1 MFEFTYNRKLLPISN
16 FKQNSMK
23 RILLLCFM
31 LVSVFVSEVWAQDRV
46 VSGKVTSSE
55 DGSSLPGVNVVLKGT
70 TVGTITDI
78 DGNYKISVPADGG
91 TLVFSFIGLTTQEA
105 EIGAR
110 SVIDLAMASDV
121 KQLTEVVV
129 TAVGIER
136 EKKALG
142 YSVANLSSDQ
152 VQQRAEPDPLRAMQG
167 KMPGVNITGGSGAP
181 GSSTKINIRG
191 ISSMTGNTQPLF
203 IVDGIPFDNSV
214 NADADGAVQNTV
226 FSNRAFDMDPN
237 NIESISILKGA
248 AASAL
253 YGSRATN
260 GVVVITTKAGKKNVR
275 KGLEVSYNGSVNF
288 QEISGIPD
296 YQDVYTQGSN
306 QVYNGAFIGNWG
318 APMPDHVDRINA
330 QYGTNYT
337 KTYGVYADGSGDPYP
352 DGYAPNP
359 ITNNYP
365 ALRSVFPELT
375 EERNGVIVPAPYQIK
390 PYDLIDQ
397 FFQRG
402 RVVENAVSLSSGSE
416 KASINTGFSR
426 MNQEGIIPNQTA
438 NRTTLF
444 FGGNGQLDNGL
455 FVSGTVNYVNT
466 TQMSPQSGASAFA
479 DYYDGSATN
488 SIFARLFYLPRNFD
502 LMGLPFENPVN
513 GNNVFYR
520 ALDNP
525 RWIAKYNTYE
535 SEVNRAYGNITA
547 SYDITEWF
555 QITLKGGVNTYHEF
569 RRDQIRPGGVAAPTG
584 GVSTEDLTNTEQ
596 DYNLIMTFNKDI
608 NESLSFRALV
618 GGNANERKFSRR
630 AVGGANIITPELMK
644 LNGASTQIVG
654 LDFDR
659 LRRLNGVY
667 ADVLVSYKDYI
678 HLNVVGR
685 NDWSSTL
692 PQGGNSYFYP
702 GASLAFVL
710 SDAVTMPSFINF
722 AKVRVANT
730 KVGND
735 ADPYR
740 TATVY
745 GIGLPIVSP
754 RYTGSFN
761 TASLG
766 NTLGNASL
774 KPEFTT
780 EFEVGAETRVLNN
793 MIGLDVTY
801 FSRKSTEQI
810 ASAAV
815 ARSSGF
821 TQEIVNI
828 GELTNKGWE
837 VGLDVT
843 PVKLANS
850 FTYNAYF
857 AFTRIR
863 SEIVDAGP
871 TGEIFIGG
879 AGSTFGTIHRNGFP
893 YGQIFG
899 TRNARDDEGNI
910 LIDKNTGLPF
920 PTQTSGIVGDPNP
933 DFTLGMTNTFTFKGI
948 TLKALLDWKQGGD
961 FYSFTAAS
969 LMLRGMLENSTERE
983 ALRVVPGVY
992 GSPQTY
998 AAVTDENGNK
1008 IRNTTPIS
1016 AFDSHFSNG
1025 WGAYGQDEVNIY
1037 DGTVIR
1043 LRELSLGYSLP
1054 KSLLESTPFGSAS
1067 ISLTGRNLWFNAPNV
1082 LEGLNL
1088 DPEVLT
1094 ETSDSN
1100 IQGFEYGATPTTRRY
1115 GVNVSLTF

>member
-1 MFEFTYNRKLLPISN
+1 
-16 FKQNSMK
+16 
-23 RILLLCFM
+23 M

-46 VSGKVTSSE
+46 VSGKITSSD

-78 DGNYKISVPADGG
+78 DGNYKISVPASGG

-110 SVIDLAMASDV
+110 SVIDVAMASDV

-142 YSVANLSSDQ
+142 YSVANLTSDQ
-152 VQQRAEPDPLRAMQG
+152 VSQRAEPDPLRAMQG
-167 KMPGVNITGGSGAP
+167 KMPGVNITGGNGAP

-214 NADADGAVQNTV
+214 NGDGDPGKNTV
-226 FSNRAFDMDPN
+226 FSNRAFDIDPN

-260 GVVVITTKAGKKNVR
+260 GVVVITTKAAKKNTK

-318 APMPDHVDRINA
+318 SPMPDHVDRINA

-337 KTYGVYADGSGDPYP
+337 KSYGVYPDGAPYP
-352 DGYAPNP
+352 EGTGPNP
-359 ITNNYP
+359 INNRYP
-365 ALRSVFPELT
+365 GLFPEFVQQYT
-375 EERNGVIVPAPYQIK
+375 MPDGSVRNVSAPYAIE
-390 PYDLIDQ
+390 PHDIIGG
-397 FFQRG
+397 FFERG
-402 RVVENAVSLSSGSE
+402 RVVENAVTLSSGSE

-426 MNQEGIIPNQTA
+426 MNQEGIVPNQTA

-466 TQMSPQSGASAFA
+466 TQDSPQSGASAFS
-479 DYYDGSATN
+479 DYYGGQATN

-502 LMGLPFENPVN
+502 LNGLPFEHPVDGSN
-513 GNNVFYR
+513 IFYR

-525 RWIAKYNTYE
+525 RWIAKYNLYH

-547 SYDITEWF
+547 GYDVTEWLNV
-555 QITLKGGVNTYHEF
+555 TLKGGVNTYHEF
-569 RRDQIRPGGVAAPTG
+569 RRDVLRPGGISVPTG
-584 GVSTEDLTNTEQ
+584 AVATEDITNTEQ
-596 DYNLIMTFNKDI
+596 DYNLILTFSKDI
-608 NESLSFRALV
+608 NESLAFRALV
-618 GGNANERKFSRR
+618 GGNANQRDYSRR
-630 AVGGANIITPELMK
+630 TIGGANVITPSLLK
-644 LNGASTQIVG
+644 TNATSNQIVG
-654 LDFDR
+654 RDFDR
-659 LRRLNGVY
+659 LRRLYGVY
-667 ADVLVSYKDYI
+667 ADVSLSYKDYLY
-678 HLNVVGR
+678 LNVVGR

-692 PQGGNSYFYP
+692 PQGGNNYFYP
-702 GASLAFVL
+702 GASLSFVL

-740 TATVY
+740 TSTVY
-745 GIGLPIVSP
+745 GLGLPVASP
-754 RYTGSFN
+754 IYSGTFN

-766 NTLGNASL
+766 NTLGNSSL

-780 EFEVGAETRVLNN
+780 EFEVGAETRFLNN
-793 MIGLDVTY
+793 IVGLDVTY
-801 FSRKSTEQI
+801 FARKSTEQI
-810 ASAAV
+810 ALAAV
-815 ARSSGF
+815 ARSTGF
-821 TQEIVNI
+821 TQEVVNI

-843 PVKLANS
+843 PVKLSNS
-850 FTYNAYF
+850 FTWNSYF

-879 AGSTFGTIHRNGFP
+879 AGSTFGTIHKNGYP

-899 TRNARDDEGNI
+899 SSNARDEDGNL

-920 PTQTSGIVGDPNP
+920 ATQNNGIIGDPNP
-933 DFTLGMTNTFTFKGI
+933 DFTLGWTNTFTFKGI
-948 TLKALLDWKQGGD
+948 TLKALVDWKQGGD

-969 LMLRGMLENSTERE
+969 LMLRGQLANSIERE
-983 ALRVVPGVY
+983 SLRVIPGVY

-998 AAVTDENGNK
+998 AATLDENGNT
-1008 IRNTTPIS
+1008 IRNTTGIT

-1043 LRELSLGYSLP
+1043 LRELSLGYTLP
-1054 KSLLESTPFGSAS
+1054 KSLLQNTPIGSAS
-1067 ISLTGRNLWFNAPNV
+1067 VSLTGRNLWFNAPNV

-1094 ETSDSN
+1094 ETADSN
-1100 IQGFEYGATPTTRRY
+1100 VQGFEYGSTPTTRRY

>member
-1 MFEFTYNRKLLPISN
+1 
-16 FKQNSMK
+16 MK

-46 VSGKVTSSE
+46 VSGQITSNE

-78 DGNYKISVPADGG
+78 DGNYKLSVPAQGG
-91 TLVFSFIGLTTQEA
+91 TLVFSFIGLTTQES

-110 SVIDLAMASDV
+110 SVIDVAMASDV
-121 KQLTEVVV
+121 KQLTEVIV

-152 VQQRAEPDPLRAMQG
+152 VAQRAEPDPLRAMQG

-214 NADADGAVQNTV
+214 NSDSDPGRNSV

-260 GVVVITTKAGKKNVR
+260 GVVVITTKASKKNIK
-275 KGLEVSYNGSVNF
+275 KGMEVSYNGSVNF
-288 QEISGIPD
+288 EEISGIPD

-330 QYGTNYT
+330 QYGTNYS
-337 KTYGVYADGSGDPYP
+337 KTYSLYPDGTPYP
-352 DGYAPNP
+352 DGFAANP
-359 ITNNYP
+359 LTANYS
-365 ALRSVFPELT
+365 ALRAVFPELT
-375 EERNGVIVPAPYQIK
+375 EERNGAIVPAPYAIK
-390 PYDLIDQ
+390 AHDNVGG
-397 FFQRG
+397 FFERG
-402 RVVENAVSLSSGSE
+402 RVIENAVSLSSGSE

-426 MNQEGIIPNQTA
+426 MNQAGIVPNQEA

-466 TQMSPQSGASAFA
+466 TQSSPQSGASAFS
-479 DYYDGSATN
+479 DYWGGQGTS

-502 LMGLPFENPVN
+502 LNGLPFENPVN
-513 GNNVFYR
+513 GNSVFYR

-525 RWIAKYNTYE
+525 RWISKYNLYT
-535 SEVNRAYGNITA
+535 SDVNRAYGNITA
-547 SYDITEWF
+547 SYDVTEWF
-555 QITLKGGVNTYHEF
+555 NVTLKGGMNTYHES
-569 RRDQIRPGGVAAPTG
+569 RRSIIRPGGVSVPN
-584 GVSTEDLTNTEQ
+584 GVVNTTDLSNTEQ
-596 DYNLIMTFNKDI
+596 DYNLIMSFSKDI
-608 NESLSFRALV
+608 NEDFSLRALV
-618 GGNANERKFSRR
+618 GGNANQREYQRR
-630 AVGGANIITPELMK
+630 SIFGANVITPSL
-644 LNGASTQIVG
+644 LRTNATSNQIVET
-654 LDFDR
+654 DFTR
-659 LRRLNGVY
+659 LRRLYGVY
-667 ADVLVSYKDYI
+667 ADLSLAYKDYLF
-678 HLNVVGR
+678 LNVVGR

-692 PQGGNSYFYP
+692 PIGGNNYFYP
-702 GASLAFVL
+702 GASLSFVL

-740 TATVY
+740 TRTVY
-745 GIGLPIVSP
+745 ALGLPVASP
-754 RYTGSFN
+754 IYTGTFN
-761 TASLG
+761 SATLG
-766 NTLGNASL
+766 NTLGNAGL
-774 KPEFTT
+774 QPEFTT
-780 EFEVGAETRVLNN
+780 EFEVGAETRILNN
-793 MIGLDVTY
+793 IIGLDVTY
-801 FSRKSTEQI
+801 FSRSSTAQI

-815 ARSSGF
+815 ARSTGF
-821 TQEIVNI
+821 SQEIVNI

-837 VGLDVT
+837 IGLDIT
-843 PVKLANS
+843 PVKLSNS
-850 FTYNAYF
+850 FTWNSYV

-871 TGEIFIGG
+871 AGELFIGG

-899 TRNARDDEGNI
+899 SSNARDDEGNL
-910 LIDKNTGLPF
+910 LINKATGLPF
-920 PTQTSGIVGDPNP
+920 ATQTSGIIGDPNP
-933 DFTLGMTNTFTFKGI
+933 DFTLGWTNTFSFKGV
-948 TLKALLDWKQGGD
+948 TLKALMDWKQGGD
-961 FYSFTAAS
+961 FYSFTGAS
-969 LMLRGMLENSTERE
+969 LVLRGQLANSVERE
-983 ALRVVPGVY
+983 QLRVVPGVY
-992 GSPQTY
+992 GSVQTLEP
-998 AAVTDENGNK
+998 TLDENGNK
-1008 IRNTTPIS
+1008 IRNTTAIT

-1025 WGAYGQDEVNIY
+1025 WGAYGQDEVNVY

-1054 KSLLESTPFGSAS
+1054 KSILENTPFGTAS
-1067 ISLTGRNLWFNAPNV
+1067 ISLTGRNLWFRAPNV
-1082 LEGLNL
+1082 MEGLNI

-1094 ETSDSN
+1094 ETADSN
-1100 IQGFEYGATPTTRRY
+1100 VQGFEYGATPTTRRY

>member
-1 MFEFTYNRKLLPISN
+1 MRK
-16 FKQNSMK
+16 
-23 RILLLCFM
+23 ILLITILFAATA
-31 LVSVFVSEVWAQDRV
+31 LTHVWAQDRA
-46 VSGKVTSSE
+46 VSGKVVSAE
-55 DGSSLPGVNVVLKGT
+55 DGTGLPGVNVVLKGT
-70 TVGTITDI
+70 ATGTVTDV
-78 DGNYKISVPADGG
+78 DGNYKLTVPTSGG
-91 TLVFSFIGLTTQEA
+91 TLVFSFIGLQSQEQ
-105 EIGAR
+105 EIGSR
-110 SVIDLAMASDV
+110 SVIDATMSADV

-214 NADADGAVQNTV
+214 NGELDPSSNSV
-226 FSNRAFDMDPN
+226 FSNRAFDIDPN

-260 GVVVITTKAGKKNVR
+260 GVVVITTKASKKNAR

-306 QVYNGAFIGNWG
+306 QLYNGGFIGNWG

-330 QYGTNYT
+330 QYGTSYT
-337 KTYGVYADGSGDPYP
+337 KTYGLYP
-352 DGYAPNP
+352 DGTPYPEGTAPNP
-359 ITNNYP
+359 ISVRYP
-365 ALRSVFPELT
+365 GLFPDLMQDY
-375 EERNGVIVPAPYQIK
+375 NGTQVPAPYAIQPHDI
-390 PYDLIDQ
+390 IGG
-397 FFQRG
+397 FFERG
-402 RVVENAVSLSSGSE
+402 RVVENAVSMSSGSE

-426 MNQEGIIPNQTA
+426 MNQEGIVPNQNA
-438 NRTTLF
+438 NRTSLF

-455 FVSGTVNYVNT
+455 FISGTVNYVNT
-466 TQMSPQSGASAFA
+466 TQQSPQSGGSAFS
-479 DYYDGSATN
+479 DYWSGANGDFAGGS

-502 LMGLPFENPVN
+502 LMGLPFEHPVD
-513 GNNVFYR
+513 GSNVFYR

-525 RWIAKYNTYE
+525 RWIAKYNLYN

-547 SYDITEWF
+547 SYDIAEWF
-555 QITLKGGVNTYHEF
+555 QVTLKGGVNTYHEF
-569 RRDQIRPGGVAAPTG
+569 RRNQLRPGGIFSPN
-584 GVSTEDLTNTEQ
+584 GVLTTDDISNTEQ
-596 DYNLIMTFNKDI
+596 DYNLILTFNKDI

-618 GGNANERKFSRR
+618 GGNANEREYSRR
-630 AVGGANIITPELMK
+630 SIRGANIITPDLIK
-644 LNGASTQIVG
+644 LDGASNTIV
-654 LDFDR
+654 DRDYNR

-667 ADVLVSYKDYI
+667 ADVLVSYKDYL

-710 SDAVTMPSFINF
+710 SDAVAMPSFINF

-735 ADPYR
+735 ADPYF
-740 TATVY
+740 TSTVY
-745 GIGLPIVSP
+745 TIGLPLASP
-754 RYTGSFN
+754 RYTGTFN
-761 TASLG
+761 TATLD
-766 NTLGNASL
+766 NTLGNANL

-780 EFEVGAETRVLNN
+780 EFEVGAETRLLNN
-793 MIGLDVTY
+793 MIGLDLTY
-801 FSRKSTEQI
+801 FARKSTAQI
-810 ASAAV
+810 ASAAL
-815 ARSSGF
+815 ARTTGF
-821 TQEIVNI
+821 TEEVVNI

-837 VGLDVT
+837 VGLDIT

-879 AGSTFGTIHRNGFP
+879 AGTTFGTIHRNGFP

-899 TRNARDDEGNI
+899 SMNARDDEGNL
-910 LIDKNTGLPF
+910 LIDPNTGLPF
-920 PTQTSGIVGDPNP
+920 ATQTSGIVGDPNP
-933 DFTLGMTNTFTFKGI
+933 DFTLGWTNTFTYKGLS
-948 TLKALLDWKQGGD
+948 LKALIDWKQGGD

-998 AAVTDENGNK
+998 EAITDENGNK
-1008 IRNTTPIS
+1008 VRNTTPVS
-1016 AFDSHFSNG
+1016 AFDSHFTNG

-1043 LRELSLGYSLP
+1043 LREISLGYSLP
-1054 KSLLESTPFGSAS
+1054 KSILDSTPFGSAS

-1082 LEGLNL
+1082 LDGLNL
-1088 DPEVLT
+1088 DPEVLS
-1094 ETSDSN
+1094 ETADSN
-1100 IQGFEYGATPTTRRY
+1100 IQGFEYGGTPTTRRY